1 MKSSKLYPKE
11 FPSCPRSKVENKK
24 NWLSV
29 FSSAAPL
36 FYIISNL
43 QNAPCWS
50 KWSCLSCHPVVLPV
64 PQGAKVLETAMGRPM
79 SPALH
84 LSMEASK
91 NLTRLAFWKKPR
103 VNKKHVAIR
112 NCSVGMIPLQ
122 IEKHTFWWIP
132 LANALLNL
140 PVTSLPSVCPSW
152 KSDLEGLFIFHYW
165 MN

>member
-1 MKSSKLYPKE
+1 MVFL
-11 FPSCPRSKVENKK
+11 SCTS
-24 NWLSV
+24 
-29 FSSAAPL
+29 
-36 FYIISNL
+36 FYIISKV

-91 NLTRLAFWKKPR
+91 DLTRLAFWKKPR

-112 NCSVGMIPLQ
+112 NCWVGMIQLQ

-140 PVTSLPSVCPSW
+140 PVTSLPSVCPSRKFRSW
-152 KSDLEGLFIFHYW
+152 RVVYFPLLDELNSWL
-165 MN
+165 